1 MASRMGRLWSMVLA
15 AGSGRA
21 VAARRGQTCIIHRH
35 AGGARERGGRGVARW
50 PPRGL
55 APIARGCG
63 EGRPRILSA
72 VAAGSTAY
80 AGTYGPL
87 WLPGAAGVNLF
98 VFAAVTAWYA
108 MLAYRG
114 QAAEM
119 AEQGN
124 FNAQQIALA
133 RRQDDTARTMAS
145 LETQRRRDE
154 LTPDFGITCDGQFLY
169 VVLAGPQH
177 LPGVQGAIIRIAD
190 EMWTDHG
197 TTQIAG
203 GPSAEEVAKIVW
215 GPYEYNTSAS
225 GNVTDQR
232 TSRERAYD
240 RTTGKNW
247 DKLPLLPS
255 SRPPW
260 ASWTDQQWMNK
271 CRGHPVR
278 LAPASLASRDAATA
292 KLTVSVCSSETNIPQ
307 PAAGS
312 ACGGPQVVQE
322 LGLPR

>member
-1 MASRMGRLWSMVLA
+1 MLEDPADAEAGEPRAGHLTVWRRSRGAAEKVGLGILGAIA
-15 AGSGRA
+15 AGG
-21 VAARRGQTCIIHRH
+21 
-35 AGGARERGGRGVARW
+35 
-50 PPRGL
+50 
-55 APIARGCG
+55 
-63 EGRPRILSA
+63 
-72 VAAGSTAY
+72 TAY

-87 WLPGAAGVNLF
+87 WLAGAAGVNLF

-119 AEQGN
+119 AEQRN
-124 FNAQQIALA
+124 FNAQQIVLA

-154 LTPDFGITCDGQFLY
+154 LTPEFDITCDGQFLY

-177 LPGVQGAIIRIAD
+177 LPGLHGAIIRIAD

-215 GPYEYNTSAS
+215 GPYEFNTSAS

-260 ASWTDQQWMNK
+260 ASWTNQQWMNK
-271 CRGHPVR
+271 YRDHPVR
-278 LAPASLASRDAATA
+278 LVIECWYRHDTWVITKDVPVTA
-292 KLTVSVCSSETNIPQ
+292 RTT
-307 PAAGS
+307 
-312 ACGGPQVVQE
+312 
-322 LGLPR
+322 